1 MAKPSDASSKLAPG
15 SGVGGSRA
23 FLAYL
28 LATSAICGALVMVIE
43 LLGSRVIGPFF
54 GVSLFVWTSLITV
67 TLISLAAG
75 YAAGGVLADR
85 RGSPGVLYA
94 IIGLA
99 GALVLLIPL
108 FKAHVLRST
117 ISLGLRAGAFG
128 SALLL
133 FGPPLFCLGCVSPLL
148 IRIAA
153 GEVKTLGRTVG
164 LFSAVSTVGSFLGTV
179 LTGFFLIVF
188 FGVNKVF
195 LVVGALLLGVSAGY
209 GLLFRRRGFA
219 GVLLALPLALGPPG
233 QATSKVLANGT
244 TVTRVFGQ
252 DTYYGSLRVVD
263 YSFGAQRH
271 RDLINDGAVQ
281 GGIDVASGLALYE
294 YFYFMELL
302 PFGMFPRGKNC
313 LVLGM
318 GAGLIPRWY
327 EQRGVSTDV
336 VEIDP
341 HIVSIARDYFGFAV
355 TGEVIIEDARYYLNK
370 SRKRYDYVVLD
381 VFNGDTTPGH
391 LLSLEALKLIREHMS
406 DSGILAINL
415 IGSLGRESFMTAS
428 VARTLEQVFR
438 TVKLYPIFDP
448 KEGEGAGNIAV
459 LAYDAAHPPYDPST
473 ASAEAVHPMAAQGL
487 RTYLGKEFHLPKSAP
502 AIVLTDDYNPFD
514 FYDVRLKEWMR
525 RRILSLIDADIL
537 I

>member
-1 MAKPSDASSKLAPG
+1 MAKPVNAPRPKAE
-15 SGVGGSRA
+15 VGSRA
-23 FLAYL
+23 LLAYL

-85 RGSPGVLYA
+85 RGSPAALYA
-94 IIGLA
+94 VIGLA
-99 GALVLLIPL
+99 GALILLVPL
-108 FKAHVLRST
+108 LKGPVLRST
-117 ISLGLRAGAFG
+117 MSMGLRAGAFA
-128 SALLL
+128 SALVL
-133 FGPPLFCLGCVSPLL
+133 FGPPLFCLGCVSPYL

-153 GEVKTLGRTVG
+153 GELRTLGRTVG

-179 LTGFFLIVF
+179 LTGFVLIVF

-195 LVVGALLLGVSAGY
+195 LVVGGLLLAVAAGY
-209 GLLFRRRGFA
+209 GLLFRKPALAA
-219 GVLLALPLALGPPG
+219 GLLALPLGLGTTS
-233 QATSKVLANGT
+233 QAPSKVLPNGT
-244 TVTRVFGQ
+244 TVTRVFEK

-263 YSFGAQRH
+263 YSMGAQRH

-302 PFGMFPRGKNC
+302 PFGMYPRGKSC

-327 EQRGVSTDV
+327 EQRGVRTDV

-341 HIVSIARDYFGFAV
+341 HIVSIAREYFDFAV
-355 TGEVIIEDARYYLNK
+355 TGEVIVEDARYHLNK

-381 VFNGDTTPGH
+381 VFNGDTTPAH
-391 LLSLEALKLIREHMS
+391 LLSLEALQLIRGHMTE
-406 DSGILAINL
+406 SGILAINL
-415 IGSLGRESFMTAS
+415 VGSLGQESFMTAS

-448 KEGEGAGNIAV
+448 TDGEGNGNVAV
-459 LAYDAAHPPYDPST
+459 LAYDADHPPFDLS
-473 ASAEAVHPMAAQGL
+473 AVSAEAVHPMAVKGL
-487 RTYLGKEFHLPKSAP
+487 RAYLGKEYRLPKDAP
-502 AIVLTDDYNPFD
+502 AVVLTDDYNPFD

-525 RRILSLIDADIL
+525 RRILSLVDVDIL